1 MVDMDVRSIEGVAP
15 VPMHQGTVPVWW
27 LWEPRELKEA
37 SLGGYLELICE
48 FEVEAGGELHAH
60 SHPTHEFYYFLSG
73 RGIMTIGEESREVH
87 PGDLVYIPPD
97 AVHTVRPASEH
108 ARVRA
113 LVVALGLP
121 DTPELDYSV
130 D

>member
-1 MVDMDVRSIEGVAP
+1 
-15 VPMHQGTVPVWW
+15 MHQGTVPVWW

-37 SLGGYLELICE
+37 TLGGYLELIGE
-48 FEVEAGGELHAH
+48 FEVEAGAELHPH
-60 SHPTHEFYYFLSG
+60 SHHTHEFYYFLAG
-73 RGIMTIGEESREVH
+73 KGAMTIEDETRDVG

-97 AVHTVRPASEH
+97 AVHTVRPVTGN

-113 LVVALGLP
+113 LVFAIALA
-121 DTPELDYSV
+121 DTPEMDYSV